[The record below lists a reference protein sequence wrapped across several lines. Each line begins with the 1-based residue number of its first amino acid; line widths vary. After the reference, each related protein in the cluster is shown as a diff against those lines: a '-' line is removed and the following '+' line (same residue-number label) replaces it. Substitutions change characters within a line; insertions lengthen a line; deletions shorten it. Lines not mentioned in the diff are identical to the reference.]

1 MREEIRQRIE
11 QIRRGEV
18 PEGYK
23 KTKVG
28 VVPEEWEITK
38 LYLISSHV
46 TKKNTN
52 GEVQTTFT
60 NSATQGVIKQTDYF
74 DKEISNKE
82 NITSYYVVQE
92 NDYIYNPRISVSAPC
107 GPINKS
113 HFSEN
118 GVVSPLYT
126 VFRLN
131 DVFQKNKYIEFFF
144 KSSFWHSY
152 MCGIANYGARHDRM
166 NITNDD
172 LFGMPIPFPPLAEQ
186 EKIAEILQT
195 QDKLISLKEKLLKE
209 KKRQKKYLMQQ
220 LLTGKR
226 RLPGFSGEWK
236 KQKMSDILCERKEEN
251 KDQSLRICSVAVNSG
266 VVDQREHLGKSM
278 AASDTSNYNVVHYGD
293 IVYTKSPTG
302 AFPYGIVKQSQ
313 LTENVAVSPLYGVY
327 EPTSYEIGY
336 LLNEYF
342 MYSNNA
348 NGYLLPIINKGA
360 KNTINI
366 SNATF
371 ITPSLYLPT
380 NFEEIKKL
388 VQIFKVANK
397 EIEILQKDL
406 DQEKQK
412 KKALMQL
419 LLTGIVRVEVNE

>member
-1 MREEIRQRIE
+1 MNSQIKQRID

-28 VVPEEWEITK
+28 IVPEEWEITK

-46 TKKNTN
+46 SKKNTN

-107 GPINKS
+107 DPINKS

-118 GVVSPLYT
+118 GIVSPLYT

-131 DVFQKNKYIEFFF
+131 DVFQQNKYIEFFF

-166 NITNDD
+166 NITNYD
-172 LFGMPIPFPPLAEQ
+172 LFNMPIPFPPIAEQ

-195 QDKLISLKEKLLKE
+195 QDKVIELQ
-209 KKRQKKYLMQQ
+209 QKKIDELKRLKKVYLSKMFPKK
-220 LLTGKR
+220 GCNVPEIR
-226 RLPGFSGEWK
+226 FPGFTDPWEQRKVQDVADRLDNLRIPVAANLRVHGTTPYYGANGIQDYVEGFTHDGEFVLVAEDGANDLKNYPVKCVNGRIWVNNHAHVLQGK
-236 KQKMSDILCERKEEN
+236 AGISDNSFLAFAISQSDIESLLVGGSRAKLNAETLMSIEFKLPCLQEQYRIGEYLTQLDHLITLHQRKCDE
-251 KDQSLRICSVAVNSG
+251 
-266 VVDQREHLGKSM
+266 
-278 AASDTSNYNVVHYGD
+278 
-293 IVYTKSPTG
+293 
-302 AFPYGIVKQSQ
+302 
-313 LTENVAVSPLYGVY
+313 
-327 EPTSYEIGY
+327 
-336 LLNEYF
+336 
-342 MYSNNA
+342 
-348 NGYLLPIINKGA
+348 
-360 KNTINI
+360 
-366 SNATF
+366 
-371 ITPSLYLPT
+371 
-380 NFEEIKKL
+380 
-388 VQIFKVANK
+388 
-397 EIEILQKDL
+397 
-406 DQEKQK
+406 EKQK

-419 LLTGIVRVEVNE
+419 LLTGIVRTNK

>member
-1 MREEIRQRIE
+1 MTPQNKQRIE

-23 KTKVG
+23 RTKVG
-28 VVPEEWEITK
+28 IVPSEWEITK

-52 GEVQTTFT
+52 GEIQTTFT

-113 HFSEN
+113 HFPEN

-144 KSSFWHSY
+144 KSSSWHSY

-166 NITNDD
+166 NITTDD
-172 LFGMPIPFPPLAEQ
+172 LFSMPISFPPLSEQ

-195 QDKLISLKEKLLKE
+195 QDKVIELQ
-209 KKRQKKYLMQQ
+209 QKKIDELKKLKKVYLSKMFPKK
-220 LLTGKR
+220 GCNVPEIR
-226 RLPGFSGEWK
+226 FPGFTDPWEQCELGDICEYHSSSLTAKDIDEDGNSDLYDANSLIGKTK
-236 KQKMSDILCERKEEN
+236 KGHMETDYITIIKDGAGVGRTRLLPKISMFLGTMGALTPRNSDLYFLYQLITN
-251 KDQSLRICSVAVNSG
+251 AD
-266 VVDQREHLGKSM
+266 LGKTYTGSTIPHIYFK
-278 AASDTSNYNVVHYGD
+278 DYGKNRYC
-293 IVYTKSPTG
+293 IP
-302 AFPYGIVKQSQ
+302 
-313 LTENVAVSPLYGVY
+313 
-327 EPTSYEIGY
+327 SYAEQHKIGS
-336 LLNEYF
+336 YF
-342 MYSNNA
+342 RNLDN
-348 NGYLLPIINKGA
+348 L
-360 KNTINI
+360 
-366 SNATF
+366 
-371 ITPSLYLPT
+371 ITLHQRKCD
-380 NFEEIKKL
+380 E
-388 VQIFKVANK
+388 
-397 EIEILQKDL
+397 
-406 DQEKQK
+406 EKQK

-419 LLTGIVRVEVNE
+419 LLTGIVRVEVKQ